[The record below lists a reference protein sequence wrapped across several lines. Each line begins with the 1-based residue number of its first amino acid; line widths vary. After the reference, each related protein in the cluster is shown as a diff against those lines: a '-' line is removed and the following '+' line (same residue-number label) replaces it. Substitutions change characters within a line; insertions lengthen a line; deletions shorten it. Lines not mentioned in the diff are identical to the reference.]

1 MYVVAAALKQS
12 EGGGPA
18 RNGGRNGVFTRATFV
33 TAAVAALN
41 VYYSVTHNGELSEI
55 GLVGLLLAGGFN
67 VGSFFD
73 K

>member
-1 MYVVAAALKQS
+1 MASSDVS
-12 EGGGPA
+12 HDSPPA
-18 RNGGRNGVFTRATFV
+18 NGRNGTFTRATFV
-33 TAAVAALN
+33 TAAVFALN
-41 VYYSVTHNGELSEI
+41 AYYSFTHGGELSEI

>member
-1 MYVVAAALKQS
+1 MASSDSHGSA
-12 EGGGPA
+12 P
-18 RNGGRNGVFTRATFV
+18 RNGRNGTFTRATFV
-33 TAAVAALN
+33 TIAVFALN
-41 VYYSVTHNGELSEI
+41 AYYSVNNSGAISEI